1 MSEAYNTSVKLYW
14 MAKKTEAPNREFNVE
29 SKTAAVHDD
38 YHACLRL
45 LTLYSRT
52 RDTPVVAYAIWGG
65 RKRLGMKFH
74 GKNVTVGVVKDDDIK
89 VGVTREI
96 TDPVRLRKYLENTM
110 GFTIA
115 NLNEE
120 LFERAYEQLKKIES
134 EMQIRIDPEDAKKW
148 STQPYYP
155 RPIQK

>member
-1 MSEAYNTSVKLYW
+1 
-14 MAKKTEAPNREFNVE
+14 MAKNTEAPNREFNVE
-29 SKTAAVHDD
+29 SKRAAVHDD

-45 LTLYSRT
+45 LATYSRT
-52 RDTPVVAYAIWGG
+52 HDTAIIAYAIWGG
-65 RKRLGMKFH
+65 RKKLGLKFQ
-74 GKNVTVGVVKDDDIK
+74 GKNLTVGVVKDGDIK

-96 TDPVRLRKYLENTM
+96 KNPFELRRYLENTM

-120 LFERAYEQLKKIES
+120 IFEKAYKQLKKIES
-134 EMQIRIDPEDAKKW
+134 ETHIRIDAEETKKW

-155 RPIQK
+155 RTIQK